1 MRSLNDNLK
10 ETARIIST
18 ASGKFTNMSF
28 KRFLKLG
35 LCIMCVCFFG
45 WIILMRYSNIEK
57 GDCYYAFPRDIPEI
71 EAKGLLKSADEIELT
86 KTQTGK
92 PAIEYSSGFLTKE
105 KYHLK
110 LKDGEELSIPAYKT
124 WIMTYDMSEFTTI
137 DNDSPK
143 ILTLLKRP
151 NVLYGKKRTLY
162 VIVLPEGSMIIEKAK
177 NKERKTD
184 EPGGVS

>member
-71 EAKGLLKSADEIELT
+71 EAKGLLKNAEEIELL
-86 KTQTGK
+86 KSQTGK
-92 PAIEYSSGFLTKE
+92 PAIESSSGFLNMKR
-105 KYHLK
+105 YYLK
-110 LKDGEELSIPAYKT
+110 LKEGEKVSIPAYKT
-124 WIMTYDMSEFTTI
+124 WFISYGMCKFTTI
-137 DNDSPK
+137 DNDNPQ

-151 NVLYGKKRTLY
+151 NVLYGNRRKLY
-162 VIVLPEGSMIIEKAK
+162 IIVVPDAPVIIKQEK
-177 NKERKTD
+177 NKNNKTD
-184 EPGGVS
+184 ES